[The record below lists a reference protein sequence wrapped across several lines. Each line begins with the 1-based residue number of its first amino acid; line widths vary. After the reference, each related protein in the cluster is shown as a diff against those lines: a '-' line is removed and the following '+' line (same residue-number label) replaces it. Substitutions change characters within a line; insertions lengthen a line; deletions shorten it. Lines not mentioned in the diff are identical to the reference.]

1 MGGRWGSDGTAGK
14 GREDGE
20 KEGSSSYSAV
30 PCTVPLFTWY
40 KKRGKEDPSWDGGG
54 RNGSGLNKED
64 K

>member
-1 MGGRWGSDGTAGK
+1 MGSDGTAGK
-14 GREDGE
+14 GREDEE
-20 KEGSSSYSAV
+20 KEGSSSYV
-30 PCTVPLFTWY
+30 GTVPLFTWY